1 MVDSSDMVDPGQ
13 LWAVKIVDPG
23 RKKIPLIKAIRD
35 EFRYGLR
42 EAKDLVEKQGVVATG
57 LTSEDADRLIAKLEG
72 LGATAQRVDSATAP
86 AGTLTPSRAVQSDD
100 HAYDKLRGRVKAAV
114 AQNLR
119 ADERILVVIRG
130 SSGQAIVGTA
140 TRCFVCKPGFMAG
153 ATFGSE
159 VSSWSYRNI
168 VGVQIHK
175 GLLSGA
181 VIIQAPGQIGV
192 SASYWR
198 DKDSDPHKAPNAI
211 PVAGD
216 WNAVRTA
223 VARLRQLIDAAHT
236 ESPQSAAAPPSSL
249 ADELR
254 KLADLHESG
263 VLDDTEFSAAKQ
275 RLLGS
280 S

>member
-1 MVDSSDMVDPGQ
+1 MDPAQ
-13 LWAVKIVDPG
+13 LWAVELIDSGP
-23 RKKIPLIKAIRD
+23 RKIPVIKAIRE
-35 EFRYGLR
+35 EFRYDLR
-42 EAKDLVEKQGVVATG
+42 RSKELVDRCGVVATG
-57 LTSEDADRLIAKLEG
+57 LSADDADRVIAKLG
-72 LGATAQRVDSATAP
+72 AAGATAQRVDGSGTVSLGPPP
-86 AGTLTPSRAVQSDD
+86 ARPVKSDD

-119 ADERILVVIRG
+119 ADERVCVVIRG
-130 SSGQAIVGTA
+130 SSGQAIVGTT

-181 VIIQAPGQIGV
+181 VIIQAPGQTGV

-198 DKDSDPHKAPNAI
+198 DSDSDPHKAPNAI

-216 WNAVRTA
+216 WSEVRAA
-223 VARLRQLIDAAHT
+223 VARLRELIDAAHA
-236 ESPQSAAAPPSSL
+236 ESPHATAAAPSSL

-254 KLADLHESG
+254 KLADLHASG
-263 VLDDTEFSAAKQ
+263 VLNDTEFASAKQ
-275 RLLGS
+275 RLLES